1 MPGSSCRHS
10 ATGIDCPG
18 RRSACQLRC
27 PSFDEKPKFAY
38 SITKLTRQ
46 AGGSSLS
53 FWKTS
58 PNELI
63 DCS

>member
-1 MPGSSCRHS
+1 MPGSSWRHS
-10 ATGIDCPG
+10 ATGTDWPG
-18 RRSACQLRC
+18 RRSACQVRW
-27 PSFDEKPKFAY
+27 PSFDEKPKLAY
-38 SITKLTRQ
+38 SITQLTRQ

-58 PNELI
+58 PSEVT